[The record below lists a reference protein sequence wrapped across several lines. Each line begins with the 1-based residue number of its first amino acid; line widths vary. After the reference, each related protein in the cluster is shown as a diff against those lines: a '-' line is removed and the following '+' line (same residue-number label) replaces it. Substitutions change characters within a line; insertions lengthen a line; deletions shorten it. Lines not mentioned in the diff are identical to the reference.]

1 MLAFCMVN
9 QEKEIISIEDT
20 GLAQHKTHSPIT
32 FFAFFLALFFT
43 FYSPQPSTIA
53 TVSPTTTLNKQLPL
67 KPPAIESRHA
77 VQLISRTQ
85 SPFKLTNGKQG
96 ADHDFFHL
104 NLVTHTVIQ
113 RNDTKNIPRHN
124 DTPTL
129 RSQYFY
135 IGAVQ
140 PRSPPRHFI

>member
-1 MLAFCMVN
+1 MVN
-9 QEKEIISIEDT
+9 QEKEIIGIEDT
-20 GLAQHKTHSPIT
+20 GLVQQNTHSPIT

-53 TVSPTTTLNKQLPL
+53 TVTPTPTTLNKQLPL

-96 ADHDFFHL
+96 VDHDFFHL
-104 NLVTHTVIQ
+104 SLVTHTIIPP
-113 RNDTKNIPRHN
+113 NDTKSIPRHK
-124 DTPTL
+124 DTLTL

-140 PRSPPRHFI
+140 PRSPPRHLI